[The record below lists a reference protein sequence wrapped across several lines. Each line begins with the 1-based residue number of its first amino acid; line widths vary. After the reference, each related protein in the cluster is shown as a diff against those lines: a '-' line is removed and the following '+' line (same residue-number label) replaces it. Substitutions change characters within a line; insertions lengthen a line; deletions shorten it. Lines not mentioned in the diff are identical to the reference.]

1 MMVDIKSKFFLSV
14 MLFGSFVNLCASSAN
29 NGDQYTVN
37 GVVVY
42 RQVSDDERSRIIEQ
56 ARSNNP
62 GRIMMYLSYSRLG
75 EAGGRYFVAPY
86 FTDLGVDLIGLERV
100 RFDGE
105 TYYRER
111 AASANGNDVKPSS
124 CSVM

>member
-14 MLFGSFVNLCASSAN
+14 MLFGSFVNLCASSAPQ
-29 NGDQYTVN
+29 GGQGTVD
-37 GVVVY
+37 GVVVGSGTLGNS
-42 RQVSDDERSRIIEQ
+42 VVVGVVCPNRI
-56 ARSNNP
+56 
-62 GRIMMYLSYSRLG
+62 YSVFRRLNDNG
-75 EAGGRYFVAPY
+75 EYFREASY
-86 FTDLGVDLIGLERV
+86 FTDNGIDLRDLERV

-111 AASANGNDVKPSS
+111 AASVNGNDVKPSG